1 MDITDTDNFLM
12 EDVLSEKTTVSFHK
26 RPVET
31 MVAVHKGH
39 LKDNNHQ
46 IISHK
51 SYKDGSHEIL
61 HKSPTKGLRL
71 TTITQAQKRGA
82 VTKMTN
88 KPAPP
93 SIRQK
98 MISKK

>member
-1 MDITDTDNFLM
+1 MDITDTEFLL
-12 EDVLSEKTTVSFHK
+12 EDILSEKTTVSFHK
-26 RPVET
+26 RPIET
-31 MVAVHKGH
+31 MVTTHKEH
-39 LKDNNHQ
+39 LKAKKHE

-82 VTKMTN
+82 VTKMTS
-88 KPAPP
+88 KPASPE
-93 SIRQK
+93 IRQK
-98 MISKK
+98 MVSKK